1 MVPFGWWTVEGEEKA
16 GKEKIVEKSR
26 LIRSFA
32 SFLLLFLL
40 FFFFF
45 LPGKRELCWKA
56 LVHFRKV
63 GDGLAKKLARE
74 MVLRQGSETYIWHA
88 RGPGICVK

>member
-45 LPGKRELCWKA
+45 PSWKERA
-56 LVHFRKV
+56 VLE
-63 GDGLAKKLARE
+63 GL
-74 MVLRQGSETYIWHA
+74 
-88 RGPGICVK
+88 GPFQESW